1 MTVLTLK
8 DFCMLKNINQCAIQE
23 TENTLGVLNRK
34 GFNAGN
40 SVPKESLEGLKEQV
54 QG

>member
-1 MTVLTLK
+1 MLTLK

-23 TENTLGVLNRK
+23 TENTSGVLNRK

-40 SVPKESLEGLKEQV
+40 LVPKESLEGLKE
-54 QG
+54 